1 MKNTVLEHRKENVEF
16 MGNELT
22 PLKSVDFKKLRDY
35 IKSNLNMFYMKT
47 VQENI
52 RFEVLAMREY
62 NDSSIWDIL
71 FLLNYGEYGFMNFIK
86 DNDWVQNVIESEYQ
100 EQVNF
105 YGLNYNKAR
114 LYSQIAERIE
124 GKNEVNRKVF
134 FIHREYIPKFKEDLK
149 GMTNEY

>member
-1 MKNTVLEHRKENVEF
+1 MKNTVLEKRKENVKF
-16 MGNELT
+16 MDSELT
-22 PLKSVDFKKLRDY
+22 PLKSIDIKKLREY
-35 IKSNLNMFYMKT
+35 IKNNLNMFYMKT

>member
-1 MKNTVLEHRKENVEF
+1 MKNTVLEKRKENVKF
-16 MGNELT
+16 MDSELT
-22 PLKSVDFKKLRDY
+22 PLKSIDIKKLREY
-35 IKSNLNMFYMKT
+35 IKNNLNMFYMKT

-71 FLLNYGEYGFMNFIK
+71 FLLNYGEYGFMNFVK